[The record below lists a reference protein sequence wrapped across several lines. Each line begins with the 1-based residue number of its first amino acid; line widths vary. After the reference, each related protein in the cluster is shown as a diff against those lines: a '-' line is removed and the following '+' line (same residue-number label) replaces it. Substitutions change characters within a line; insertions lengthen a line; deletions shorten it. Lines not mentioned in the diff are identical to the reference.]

1 VAALGHREAADN
13 SHHLAYEKVTLSPP
27 PPARWATTSADDT
40 SVKVSGRKGLGVKAD
55 DLIDALEEKA
65 RSEIASRDPER
76 DADSVRAAARAI
88 ATGALRYFLLKFGR
102 AKIITF
108 DMEEALAFTG
118 ETGPYVQN
126 GVVRARNI
134 FAKLEADGH
143 PRAALLERAGGL
155 DLDALLSGEEGGEVW
170 SLLTLMARSEEVVEQ
185 AVQAE
190 EVAVLAKHAFAVA
203 QSFHSYYQKPKYTV
217 LHAESEDQRAFRAM
231 VVDAF
236 VRQMET
242 LTDILGIPLPERM

>member
-1 VAALGHREAADN
+1 VA
-13 SHHLAYEKVTLSPP
+13 
-27 PPARWATTSADDT
+27 
-40 SVKVSGRKGLGVKAD
+40 KA
-55 DLIDALEEKA
+55 E
-65 RSEIASRDPER
+65 SEIASRDPDR
-76 DADSVRAAARAI
+76 DAASRQAAARAI

-102 AKIITF
+102 TKIITF

-143 PRAALLERAGGL
+143 AREALVERARGL
-155 DLDALLSGEEGGEVW
+155 DLDALLQTEEGTEVW
-170 SLLTLMARSEEVVEQ
+170 ALLVLMARSEEIVEQ

-203 QSFHSYYQKPKYTV
+203 QAFHSYYQKPKYSV
-217 LHAESEDQRAFRAM
+217 LHAESEDLRAFRAT

-236 VRQMET
+236 VRQMAV
-242 LTDILGIPLPERM
+242 LTDLLGIPLPERM